1 MKTLLNLLS
10 NLLKLIGKGF
20 NLFVSLSVVIASI
33 VIFSSIYY
41 GYTDATA
48 WAITFIMG
56 CYAVAVLLPDEEDEE
71 SDL

>member
-20 NLFVSLSVVIASI
+20 NLFLSVVIASI
-33 VIFSSIYY
+33 VIFASIYH
-41 GYTDATA
+41 GYTEATA

-56 CYAVAVLLPDEEDEE
+56 CYAVAVLLPDEEDED
-71 SDL
+71 SNL